1 MSIKAIAQELYRAQQ
16 NVERL
21 EKEIEVVPSSEK
33 DGLRE
38 ELRQARAE
46 WQILRKMLDGEK
58 ETSSFRKKFQ
68 GFGQKQ

>member
-38 ELRQARAE
+38 ELRQAKAE